1 MEKFLL
7 FIPIEN
13 IGLTD
18 YAQNLSLFAIYSV
31 LIIPFLLILYKF
43 KRTSLFNIFLILILW
58 MILST
63 IFNINIKSEVP
74 DNLFR
79 AVSGLI
85 IGFSTFVLLR
95 EIFFRS
101 NIYRVFV
108 WLKYSF
114 IIILIFSI
122 YDLMFNFSG
131 RLRIYASY
139 TEPSHLGND
148 LALIYLPMFLL
159 YLRNMSRIEKIFF
172 FVSGMILAILTFSAT
187 TYVKILL
194 FILFYLLFGPKNIAS
209 ILSFIFLAIL
219 ISGISLIFFYIYP
232 DNYFVRILNIT
243 LDRFGTGIEEL
254 PVTLLDRI
262 SFWIFLFNIKNI
274 DISMDNFTMFVFG
287 GGLGNDSTF
296 VKFLPHV
303 VEEKIIS
310 VKGFSSYITSFLGR
324 IFSYGGIVG
333 LILYLEFILSVLR
346 KIKYISFD
354 HRERG
359 IYTSWL
365 IALFLSTS
373 FGLGPFQS
381 IALWFLPAYVDGLS
395 LKLKQQPTNN
405 NILWRK
411 Q

>member
-209 ILSFIFLAIL
+209 ILSFIFLAIS

-365 IALFLSTS
+365 IVLFLSTS